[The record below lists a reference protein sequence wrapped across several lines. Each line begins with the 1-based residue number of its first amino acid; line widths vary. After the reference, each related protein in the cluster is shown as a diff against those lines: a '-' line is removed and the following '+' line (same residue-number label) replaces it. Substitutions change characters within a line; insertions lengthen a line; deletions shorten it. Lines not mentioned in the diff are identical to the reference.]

1 MIGHTGIQLDMFN
14 TINSKLIFAIGA
26 VTIFIFGIFF
36 YIILTNQN
44 KQLMAEVFRA
54 ANTYSNTVTRS
65 TRFDMLIN
73 NREGLHRMIEAK
85 GDQEGIEF
93 VRIFNKEGNIMF
105 STNKKEM
112 NQYVDKNTEACY
124 ACHAVEKPLER
135 LSTSE
140 RSRIF
145 KTEDHRV
152 LAMITPIYNEPDC
165 YNANCHAHP
174 REKRVLGVLDIGMS
188 LVDVDNDYRSNRKII
203 IYFTLIAIISVSVIL
218 AFFIHRLVSKPVKKL
233 VAATKQV
240 STGNLNVDTQVNTHD
255 EIGYLANSFNKMI
268 KDLRK
273 ANEEIQSWN
282 IELEKKVEERTNKLR
297 VAREQL
303 IQSEKMSSLGVL
315 ASSVAHEINNP
326 LQGILTY
333 IKLMLKKTSGDEV
346 KGSNLTDFKKYL
358 NLMGNEIERLGGMV
372 KNLLVFS
379 RQSKLEIRKSDVN
392 SIIRNS
398 LVLLSNKIRIQNIEM
413 DLKLQDGVP
422 NIYCDFKQI
431 QQTIMALLI
440 NALEAMPKGGK
451 ISIETKSAHGKKVEI
466 VLKDS
471 GDGIPRKNLKYIF
484 DPFFSTKETEKG
496 TGLGLFVAYG
506 IIQEHKGTIKVE
518 SEVGKGTTFF
528 IMLPVEKINE

>member
-1 MIGHTGIQLDMFN
+1 MFN

-26 VTIFIFGIFF
+26 VSVIIFGIFF

-44 KQLMAEVFRA
+44 KQLIAEVFRA
-54 ANTYSNTVTRS
+54 ASTYSNTVTTS
-65 TRFDMLIN
+65 TRYDMLIN
-73 NREGLHRMIEAK
+73 NREGLHRMIEIK
-85 GDQEGIEF
+85 GNQKGIEF
-93 VRIFNKEGNIMF
+93 VRIFNKEGKIMF

-112 NQYVDKNTEACY
+112 NQYVNKNTEACY
-124 ACHAVEKPLER
+124 VCHAVEKPLER

-165 YNANCHAHP
+165 HSATCHAHP
-174 REKRVLGVLDIGMS
+174 KERRVLGVLDIGMS
-188 LVDVDNDYRSNRKII
+188 LVDVDNDYSSNRRIV
-203 IYFTLIAIISVSVIL
+203 IYFTLIAILSVSGIL
-218 AFFIHRLVSKPVKKL
+218 TLFIHRLVTKPVKIL

-240 STGNLNVDTQVNTHD
+240 STGNLSVDTKVKTND
-255 EIGYLANSFNKMI
+255 EIGYLANSFNSMI

-273 ANEEIQSWN
+273 ANREIQSWN

-303 IQSEKMSSLGVL
+303 IQSEKMASLGVL

-326 LQGILTY
+326 MQGFLTY
-333 IKLMLKKTSGDEV
+333 IKLMLKIASGEELS
-346 KGSNLTDFKKYL
+346 GSKLVDFKKYL
-358 NLMGNEIERLGGMV
+358 NLMSNEIERLGDMV

-379 RQSKLEIRKSDVN
+379 RQSKLEIRKADVN
-392 SIIRNS
+392 NIIRNS
-398 LVLLSNKIRIQNIEM
+398 LVLLSNKIRIQNI
-413 DLKLQDGVP
+413 DVNLKLQDNLP
-422 NIYCDFKQI
+422 NIFCDFKQI

-440 NALEAMPKGGK
+440 NAMEAMSQGGK
-451 ISIETKSAHGKKVEI
+451 IFIETKNMLGKKVEI
-466 VLKDS
+466 TLKDT
-471 GDGIPRKNLKYIF
+471 GEGISRENLRNIF
-484 DPFFSTKETEKG
+484 DPFFSTKEAEKG

-528 IMLPVEKINE
+528 ITLPVDDKNQ

>member
-1 MIGHTGIQLDMFN
+1 
-14 TINSKLIFAIGA
+14 
-26 VTIFIFGIFF
+26 
-36 YIILTNQN
+36 
-44 KQLMAEVFRA
+44 
-54 ANTYSNTVTRS
+54 
-65 TRFDMLIN
+65 
-73 NREGLHRMIEAK
+73 
-85 GDQEGIEF
+85 
-93 VRIFNKEGNIMF
+93 
-105 STNKKEM
+105 
-112 NQYVDKNTEACY
+112 
-124 ACHAVEKPLER
+124 
-135 LSTSE
+135 
-140 RSRIF
+140 
-145 KTEDHRV
+145 
-152 LAMITPIYNEPDC
+152 
-165 YNANCHAHP
+165 
-174 REKRVLGVLDIGMS
+174 MS
-188 LVDVDNDYRSNRKII
+188 LVEVDNDYRSNRKII

-218 AFFIHRLVSKPVKKL
+218 SLFIHRLVSKPVKKL
-233 VAATKQV
+233 VAATRQI
-240 STGNLNVDTQVNTHD
+240 STGNLTVDTQVNTHD

-333 IKLMLKKTSGDEV
+333 IKLMLKKASGDEV

-413 DLKLQDGVP
+413 NLKLQDGIP
-422 NIYCDFKQI
+422 TIYCDFKQI

-451 ISIETKSAHGKKVEI
+451 ISIETKSAHDKKVEI

-506 IIQEHKGTIKVE
+506 IIKEHKGTIKVE

-528 IMLPVEKINE
+528 IMLPVEEINE